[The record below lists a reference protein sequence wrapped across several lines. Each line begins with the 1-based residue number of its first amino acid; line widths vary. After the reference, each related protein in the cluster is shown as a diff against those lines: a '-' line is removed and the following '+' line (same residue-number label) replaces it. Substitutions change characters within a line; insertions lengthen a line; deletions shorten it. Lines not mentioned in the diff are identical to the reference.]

1 MLEMF
6 QMGKYGAYVWSSYGL
21 AVMIMAYIAI
31 KPLLDRKQIIKDL
44 RMKYRRETHNNAGQE
59 QQ

>member
-21 AVMIMAYIAI
+21 AVTIMAYIAI

-44 RMKYRRETHNNAGQE
+44 RMKYRRETHNNAAQE